1 VDKQLKANNNTDIH
15 EVILATYDGT
25 KDKLII
31 YKKFHRK
38 MLRDIFE

>member
-1 VDKQLKANNNTDIH
+1 VEKQLQQNNIPDIK
-15 EVILATYDGT
+15 EVILATYDQT
-25 KDKLII
+25 KDQLNV